1 MSAFGTK
8 QTSRSC
14 RSMSAF
20 GGKADIVE
28 SHNAP
33 TALLGFGSPALA
45 PSKECGRCSLAKLG
59 LAQFT
64 AGLFWGFGEQWH
76 LAVDIFDALPPHTV
90 AASYMRPIHT
100 RHNVFTLNMRA
111 NSKAAG
117 KMSKTGGLAVA
128 PQTMPPFGRKQHRRG
143 CRTGSHG
150 ESAVRP
156 RKHTRTHRGLV
167 QIG

>member
-1 MSAFGTK
+1 
-8 QTSRSC
+8 
-14 RSMSAF
+14 MSAF

-33 TALLGFGSPALA
+33 TTLLGFGSLALA

-64 AGLFWGFGEQWH
+64 AGPFWGFGEQWH

-111 NSKAAG
+111 YSKAAG

-128 PQTMPPFGRKQHRRG
+128 PQWRG
-143 CRTGSHG
+143 TSLGLSNRVNHHSPST
-150 ESAVRP
+150 VRP
-156 RKHTRTHRGLV
+156 RHHTPAHRGLV